1 MLADRRRLRS
11 RLRGLS
17 GGGPRSGR
25 GGRAP
30 RNPGA
35 ILEQI
40 AADIEASRARVGARR
55 AGLPKPEY
63 PEELPV
69 AARRVEIAEA
79 IAGNQ
84 VVVLCGQTGS
94 GKTTQLPKICL
105 ELGRG
110 VLGMIGH
117 TQPRRIAARSVAT
130 RIAEELRMPLG
141 KGVGYKVRFGDSTSA
156 DTYVKLMTDG
166 ILLAETQSDRNLE
179 QYDTLI
185 IDEAHERSLNIDF
198 LLGILTQLVRRRPEL
213 KLIVTSAT
221 IDPERFS
228 KHFGEAPIIEVSGRT
243 YPVELRYR
251 PLQSDDP
258 DEQDRNQ
265 EEAILHAVDEL
276 AAHDRSEGG
285 GARDILVFLPGEREI
300 RETAE
305 ALRKHHPAGT
315 EILPL
320 FARLSADEQ
329 MRAFK
334 KHANRRIVLATNV
347 AETSLTVPG
356 IRYVIDTGVARLSRY
371 SPHSRIQ
378 RLPVEAVSQA
388 SADQRKGR
396 CGREAPGVCIRL
408 YGEQDF
414 AGRPEYT
421 DPEIIRTNLASVIL
435 TMKSLRLGEVTKFPF
450 IDPPD
455 HSLIHDGY
463 ETLHELGAVDDDG
476 NLTSVGNE
484 LARMPVDPS
493 IGRMILAGSKE
504 NALAEVLVIA
514 AALSVQDPRE
524 RPFDRRDAADTAHER
539 FADEHSDFF
548 TLLSI
553 WKFFHEQQR
562 HLSRSKLRMACKQ
575 NFLSYIRMRE
585 WIDVHKQLRRVVTE
599 MGHHENRKP
608 AEPDAVHRSLL
619 TGMLHFIG
627 RLDERARAR
636 GEYIGARGNRFSIFP
651 GSGLFSKKPKWVMA
665 AELVRTTKLYA
676 RTVARIDPR
685 WIEELAP
692 HLLKRAHSDPWWDAP
707 TGRVLAN
714 ERVSLFGLEIVPR
727 RAVHYGPINPVE
739 SRKLFIHHALVEGE
753 YTTKGPFFRHNAELL
768 EHVRSLQHKGR
779 RTDLLADTTARFA
792 FFDARL
798 PADAVSGARFEKW
811 RRDAE
816 RTNPRLLY
824 LSEGDLLT
832 TDVSDISEERYP
844 DRLPVQAESVALEY
858 RYEPGAARD
867 GVTMNVE
874 LDVLA
879 RLDHRDP
886 QWLVPGML
894 EEKIAALIR
903 ALPKELRK
911 SLVPAPDV
919 ARRVASE
926 LAPDRAD
933 FYEAVADRLG
943 RIAGV
948 RISPDLWDES
958 SLPEHLR
965 MNFRVIDAR
974 GKELAQGRDLA
985 AIRRELGVRVDH
997 QLAGADSR
1005 FSRDGVT
1012 AWDFGPLPESVETA
1026 LAGRTITAYPTL
1038 IDRGESVSLRLV
1050 TDPDD
1055 STAQTRRGVVRL
1067 IALEIGE
1074 QVRHMIDAEPGVDSM
1089 RLRFAPVAS
1098 PTHLSRQ
1105 LVDLIVDQAG
1115 VGTAPLPRDAARFEA
1130 RVNEAWNRLGV
1141 TTPRACALVGV
1152 ILEQFQAVELALESG
1167 LPRAW
1172 QPVVDDIDAQVARL
1186 IHPTFP
1192 ADTPVQWLGHLPRF
1206 LQAIRVRL
1214 DKLRNGAAVA
1224 LQRDQQLV
1232 REVRPWLD
1240 MLDQRSREHA
1250 ELGIRDPELT
1260 HFRWMIEEF
1269 RVSLFAQELGTS
1281 IKVSGARLEKHWGKT
1296 RR

>member
-11 RLRGLS
+11 RLRGLTK
-17 GGGPRSGR
+17 RAGR
-25 GGRAP
+25 RGRAAK
-30 RNPGA
+30 NPSGV
-35 ILEQI
+35 LEQI
-40 AADIEASRARVGARR
+40 AADIEASRRRVEGRR
-55 AGLPKPEY
+55 AGLPTPVY
-63 PEELPV
+63 PEDLPV
-69 AARRVEIAEA
+69 AARRDEIGEA

-110 VLGMIGH
+110 VHGMIGH
-117 TQPRRIAARSVAT
+117 TQPRRIAARSVAA
-130 RIAEELRMPLG
+130 RIAEELRTPLG
-141 KGVGYKVRFGDSTSA
+141 RGVGYKVRFGDATIP

-166 ILLAETQSDRNLE
+166 ILLAETQTDRFLE
-179 QYDTLI
+179 QYDTII

-213 KLIVTSAT
+213 KLIITSAT

-228 KHFGEAPIIEVSGRT
+228 RHFGGAPIIEVSGRT
-243 YPVELRYR
+243 YPVEVRYR
-251 PLQSDDP
+251 PLESDDP
-258 DEQDRNQ
+258 DERDRSQ

-305 ALRKHHPAGT
+305 ALRKHHPGGT

-320 FARLSADEQ
+320 FARLSAEEQ

-334 KHANRRIVLATNV
+334 KHTNRRIVLATNV

-356 IRYVIDTGVARLSRY
+356 IRYVIDTGVARISRY

-378 RLPVEAVSQA
+378 RLPVEAVSRA

-408 YGEQDF
+408 YAEADF
-414 AGRPEYT
+414 GGRSEFT

-455 HSLIHDGY
+455 HRLIHDGY

-476 NLTSVGNE
+476 NLTTVGAE

-493 IGRMILAGSKE
+493 IARMILAGSKG
-504 NALAEVLVIA
+504 NALAEVLVIG

-524 RPFDRRDAADTAHER
+524 RPFERRDAADAAHER
-539 FADEHSDFF
+539 FADETSDFY
-548 TLLSI
+548 TLLNI
-553 WKFFHEQQR
+553 WHFYHEQQR

-575 NFLSYIRMRE
+575 NFLSYVRMRE
-585 WIDVHKQLRRVVTE
+585 WIDVHKQLRRIVTE
-599 MGHHENRKP
+599 MGHHENRTP
-608 AEPDAVHRSLL
+608 AEPEAVHRSLL
-619 TGMLHFIG
+619 TGLLHFVG
-627 RLDERARAR
+627 RLDEKPGAR
-636 GEYIGARGNRFSIFP
+636 GEYVGGRGNRFSIFP
-651 GSGLFSKKPKWVMA
+651 GSGQFSKKPKWVMA

-692 HLLKRAHSDPWWDAP
+692 HLVKRAHSDPWWDAK
-707 TGRVLAN
+707 TARVMAN

-753 YTTKGPFFRHNAELL
+753 YTTKAVFFRHNQQLV
-768 EHVRSLQHKGR
+768 EHVRDLQNKGR
-779 RTDLLADTTARFA
+779 RTDLLADTTARFS
-792 FFDARL
+792 FFDARV
-798 PADAVSGARFEKW
+798 PADVVSGARFEKW
-811 RRDAE
+811 RREAE
-816 RTNPRLLY
+816 RKEPRLLY
-824 LSEGDLLT
+824 LSEEDLLT
-832 TDVSDISEERYP
+832 TDVSEISAERFP
-844 DRLPVQAESVALEY
+844 DRVPVQSECVALEY
-858 RYEPGAARD
+858 RYEPGGAGD
-867 GVTMNVE
+867 GVTMNVPV
-874 LDVLA
+874 DVLG
-879 RLDHRDP
+879 RIDWRDP

-919 ARRVASE
+919 ARRVAGE
-926 LAPDRAD
+926 IGADDAD
-933 FYEAVADRLG
+933 FYAAVAERLG

-958 SLPEHLR
+958 ALPEHLR
-965 MNFRVIDAR
+965 MNFRVVDAK

-985 AIRRELGVRVDH
+985 ALRRELGVRVDH
-997 QLAGADSR
+997 QLATADSR
-1005 FSRDGVT
+1005 FSRDGIT
-1012 AWDFGPLPESVETA
+1012 RWDFGELPESVETT
-1026 LAGRTITAYPTL
+1026 LLGRTITAYPAL
-1038 IDRGESVSLRLV
+1038 IDRGDSVSLRLM
-1050 TDPDD
+1050 TDVDD
-1055 STAQTRRGVVRL
+1055 AGAQTRRGTVRL
-1067 IALEIGE
+1067 IAIELGE
-1074 QVRHMIDAEPGVDSM
+1074 QIRHLIDAEPDIDAM
-1089 RLRFAPVAS
+1089 RLRFAPVA
-1098 PTHLSRQ
+1098 PPAQLDAQ
-1105 LVDLIVDQAG
+1105 LVDLIVDEAGLAG
-1115 VGTAPLPRDAARFEA
+1115 VAPVRNAAQFED
-1130 RVNEAWNRLGV
+1130 RLNETWNRLADV
-1141 TTPRACALVGV
+1141 VPRACTLVGV
-1152 ILEQFQAVELALESG
+1152 ILEQFQAIELTLESG
-1167 LPRAW
+1167 LPAAW

-1186 IHPTFP
+1186 VHPTFLT
-1192 ADTPVQWLGHLPRF
+1192 DTPAHWLVHLARF
-1206 LQAIRVRL
+1206 LQAVRVRL
-1214 DKLRNGAAVA
+1214 EKLRNGAAVA
-1224 LQRDQQLV
+1224 LRRDRQLIG
-1232 REVRPWLD
+1232 EVRPWVD
-1240 MLDQRSREHA
+1240 MYDQRAREHA
-1250 ELGIRDPELT
+1250 ELGIRDAELVR
-1260 HFRWMIEEF
+1260 FRWMIEEL

-1281 IKVSGARLEKHWGKT
+1281 IKVSAQRLEKQWGRT